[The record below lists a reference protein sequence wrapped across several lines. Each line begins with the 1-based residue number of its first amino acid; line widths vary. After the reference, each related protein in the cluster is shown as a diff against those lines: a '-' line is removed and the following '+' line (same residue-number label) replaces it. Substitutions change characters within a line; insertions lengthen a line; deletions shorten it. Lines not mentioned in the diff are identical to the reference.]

1 MANDK
6 GLKDTSLKF
15 NKVKKYKNLTKDPT
29 TFTTNVFKGK
39 GKERFGKSRLLLEHI
54 SLAYVIAW
62 IITPKERNDAQLTEE
77 DLFLISLMQ
86 GR

>member
-1 MANDK
+1 MTWMQPNLTNVVGFSSEGNMANDK

-39 GKERFGKSRLLLEHI
+39 GKERFELEFAI
-54 SLAYVIAW
+54 MSKVLKQMSYIEV
-62 IITPKERNDAQLTEE
+62 DEE
-77 DLFLISLMQ
+77 
-86 GR
+86 GGG